1 MGDAD
6 HPDRSVA
13 AAPGHDRD
21 AARQCDRDRYRLWP
35 AEPGRRPAAA
45 GPRAA
50 GPPGA
55 LLLDQAGGR
64 ADRHRPGWPADAAGP
79 GQRGLAQRRAVA
91 GRRLRPAPGPAFPR
105 AAAAAAVARISGR
118 ATERADRP
126 GRPRR
131 PDRRCAVI
139 PVGAGIT
146 FSAVVGTWPVTVA
159 IFRTQGRRH
168 DVAAPPPPLAD
179 AVARVGAGPGIARS
193 ATATG
198 RAGLVRLRLLSAG
211 LHHLPRFLPEA
222 RAGPDPGAGR
232 RHPRDLPGRQ
242 HAGADRLGGDR
253 RSLALACSAGS
264 ASARRSPSSPS
275 ACWAW
280 PAPTAIRRPS
290 AGWCSRACCAPS
302 RR

>member
-6 HPDRSVA
+6 LPDRSVA

-21 AARQCDRDRYRLWP
+21 AARQCDRDRHRLWP

-79 GQRGLAQRRAVA
+79 GQCGLAQRRAVA

-118 ATERADRP
+118 ATE
-126 GRPRR
+126 
-131 PDRRCAVI
+131 
-139 PVGAGIT
+139 
-146 FSAVVGTWPVTVA
+146 
-159 IFRTQGRRH
+159 RTQGRRH

-264 ASARRSPSSPS
+264 ASARRWPSSPS